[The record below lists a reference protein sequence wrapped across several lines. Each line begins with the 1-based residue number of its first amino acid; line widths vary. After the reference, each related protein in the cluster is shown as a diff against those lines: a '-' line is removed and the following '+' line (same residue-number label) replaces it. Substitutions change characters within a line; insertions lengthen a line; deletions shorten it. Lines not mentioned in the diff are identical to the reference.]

1 MSTQTNLDTVFE
13 RLRLTARERNTVLT
27 QRWLRGQRGRREAA
41 SIERMHT
48 EQLHLLLQGQNYGLD
63 ASTRSEFCK
72 TFEDHLYKHINVQQ
86 DYHTITKKDL
96 ADAQDFL
103 RRISLDPDLAS
114 EWSELEDQQIAEE
127 SRSVA
132 VPTTAG
138 QSAGPTIKLRISM
151 PREVPQKPSAVPEHQ
166 AMALAKGAK
175 RSTATMPVKRVL
187 FANKA
192 RGPKNA
198 GVTADSISELEFA
211 SIRVLPPSHHKRK
224 SRYKD
229 HEVEMK
235 DSGVKVERPL
245 SP

>member
-1 MSTQTNLDTVFE
+1 
-13 RLRLTARERNTVLT
+13 
-27 QRWLRGQRGRREAA
+27 
-41 SIERMHT
+41 MHT